1 MSELKDFDPFWL
13 EKGQELVNNTFT
25 NLNKHLINY
34 NTYLKFLLGF
44 YTTAGLTT
52 VLLFKSVC
60 PWIYIGFFL
69 PLILVYWA
77 LFKISVGQSI
87 SLDSLDIRSPLKI
100 NDTYNK
106 LVINLKKDIVSAK
119 QWVGLATFAVL
130 IGCSTATYYLNLE
143 IKEADKEKVLK
154 DAEQKRSEDL
164 LKIENEIYKDF
175 KKGQKLHIEVN
186 EKDQKLIITA
196 KLLED
201 KTIAIEYIDTDDKTQ
216 NRAFEIPKWTDYKRD
231 IDNVKELIKIKD

>member
-1 MSELKDFDPFWL
+1 MSELKDFDQFWL
-13 EKGQELVNNTFT
+13 GKGQELVDDTFT

-69 PLILVYWA
+69 PLVVVYWA

-130 IGCSTATYYLNLE
+130 IGGSITTYYLNLE
-143 IKEADKEKVLK
+143 IKEAEKEKVLR
-154 DAEQKRSEDL
+154 DAEYKKSEDL
-164 LKIENEIYKDF
+164 LKMENEIYKDF
-175 KKGQKLHIEVN
+175 KKTQKLHIEVN
-186 EKDQKLIITA
+186 EKDQKLMITA
-196 KLLED
+196 KLLET
-201 KTIAIEYIDTDDKTQ
+201 KTIAIEYIDIDGKTQ
-216 NRAFEIPKWTDYKRD
+216 NKAFEIPKRTDYKRD
-231 IDNVKELIKIKD
+231 IGNVKKLIKIKD